1 MTVSRVVRVTRSP
14 VRAMRSLLRA
24 TRSPVHASRSRACAA
39 LGLALFGLP
48 LEGSA
53 CELVL
58 SEHRSG
64 RELARLPFGGAPPTA
79 RIAFTHSVLG
89 TPVADRYEWRRDG
102 AAWRAHLVEER
113 YEGDGY
119 GLPNAA
125 AAGETLVRA
134 GAGWKLTLDRVVE
147 PLVVLPLPAQR
158 MRVVVAGEPP
168 LLLGSLTRASV
179 AFRVA
184 GCAPR

>member
-1 MTVSRVVRVTRSP
+1 MSPLARVARVTR
-14 VRAMRSLLRA
+14 LRA
-24 TRSPVHASRSRACAA
+24 FTA
-39 LGLALFGLP
+39 LGFALFLLP
-48 LEGSA
+48 LAASA

-64 RELARLPFGGAPPTA
+64 RELVRLPFGGAPPAA

-89 TPVADRYEWRRDG
+89 TPVADRYEWRLDG

-125 AAGETLVRA
+125 APGETLVRE
-134 GAGWKLTLDRVVE
+134 GQGWRLALDRVVD

-158 MRVVVAGEPP
+158 MRVVVEPSST
-168 LLLGSLTRASV
+168 GSLTSASV
-179 AFRVA
+179 QLRVS
-184 GCAPR
+184 GCSVG

>member
-1 MTVSRVVRVTRSP
+1 VTSTR
-14 VRAMRSLLRA
+14 RAVALAGLLLL
-24 TRSPVHASRSRACAA
+24 ASAGAA
-39 LGLALFGLP
+39 
-48 LEGSA
+48 A

-64 RELARLPFGGAPPTA
+64 RELARLPFGGARPAA
-79 RIAFTHSVLG
+79 RVAFTHSVLG

-125 AAGETLVRA
+125 APGETLERA
-134 GAGWKLTLDRVVE
+134 GAGWRLSLDRVVD
-147 PLVVLPLPAQR
+147 PLVVLPLPAQG
-158 MRVVVAGEPP
+158 MRVTVAARPP
-168 LLLGSLTRASV
+168 LLLGALTRVAV

-184 GCAPR
+184 GCAAP